1 MSIHPAALPP
11 EKLLAACEKRRSR
24 RRGPGGQHRNKVETA
39 VTLRHPPSGVQGDA
53 SERRSQSA
61 NLSVALFRLR
71 INLALSVR
79 CPSQDSPSLLWQSRC
94 RRGRISV
101 NPAHDDF
108 PAILAEALDTLE
120 KRDGEVKSAAS
131 MLGCTASQLIKLLK
145 AEPRALAQINVQRT
159 SRGLAALR

>member
-39 VTLRHPPSGVQGDA
+39 VTLRHPPTCVKGEA

-71 INLALSVR
+71 INLALTVR
-79 CPSQDSPSLLWQSRC
+79 CPAKDSPSLLWRSRC
-94 RRGRISV
+94 RSGRISV

-120 KRDGEVKSAAS
+120 TRDGEIKSTAN
-131 MLGCTASQLIKLLK
+131 MLGCTSSQFIKLLK
-145 AEPRALAQINVQRT
+145 AEPRALARINALRA
-159 SRGLAALR
+159 SRGLATLR